1 MIIGGDRYTHTITS
15 FKERTFQITIIG
27 VEGLGEMS
35 IGGGIERLESYM
47 IQNISLRRVT
57 LVGGMGFQ
65 IIRTYLLIIW
75 TFRLLGF
82 DTIRIFLVFGE
93 GIELHLTG
101 WLKGLIQ
108 NGIGSSIKIGNN
120 FIKEKEKNGGW
131 DSYQR
136 KLEIGLIIKLR
147 CKFEKW
153 SKN

>member
-1 MIIGGDRYTHTITS
+1 MMISNGGLDLTLNILLVIMKHLEDNDMGGEILLITIIGGDRYTHTITS

-35 IGGGIERLESYM
+35 IGGGIERLESFM
-47 IQNISLRRVT
+47 IQNISLQRVT

-65 IIRTYLLIIW
+65 TIRTYLPIIW

-101 WLKGLIQ
+101 
-108 NGIGSSIKIGNN
+108 
-120 FIKEKEKNGGW
+120 
-131 DSYQR
+131 
-136 KLEIGLIIKLR
+136 
-147 CKFEKW
+147 
-153 SKN
+153 

>member
-101 WLKGLIQ
+101 
-108 NGIGSSIKIGNN
+108 
-120 FIKEKEKNGGW
+120 
-131 DSYQR
+131 
-136 KLEIGLIIKLR
+136 
-147 CKFEKW
+147 
-153 SKN
+153 